1 MNHSLFASAADQSP
15 SESRSLLDPAL
26 RSLRDCWEKVSEF
39 LDAPRSATPGIV
51 RHVPDH
57 WLRPVSD
64 RDLLSS

>member
-1 MNHSLFASAADQSP
+1 MNHSLFASAADHSP
-15 SESRSLLDPAL
+15 SETPNLLEPAL
-26 RSLRDCWEKVSEF
+26 RSLRDCWQKVSGF
-39 LDAPRSATPGIV
+39 LDAPRSATPGII